1 MIFDASDPLSKV
13 FRDAIGQMLTE
24 VLAVRRAEIVDLDA
38 ALAPL
43 IDLMVPLAVGG
54 KHIRPAFVWW
64 GHVAVA
70 GEPADPRP
78 LRQLA
83 SSLDLIHAG
92 LLAHDDLI
100 DASDTR
106 RGRPS
111 LHVAAAA
118 LADPANEALGVAAAI
133 FGGVLLMQWGE
144 QLAEQSGLLRPAARA
159 AFDDLRNRVLAGQLA
174 DTWASAGC
182 KLMGPPGSGGPLSH
196 AKTVAVIDDLKTAS
210 YTVVGP
216 TRLGALAGDADER
229 QLDALLRFAAPV
241 GRAFQSRDDVLGVF
255 GDESRTGK
263 PTGNDLRQGKVTSL
277 VEAALK
283 LADPSGAAALRAVL
297 GDTRATDV
305 DVARARDI
313 IASCGALAVVE
324 HAIADDVSD
333 ALEALD
339 EAELRPVGRAG
350 LAALANAAAQRD
362 R

>member
-1 MIFDASDPLSKV
+1 MIFDPSDPLNKV
-13 FRDAIGQMLTE
+13 FRDAIGQMLSE

-43 IDLMVPLAVGG
+43 IDLMAPLAVGG

-70 GEPADPRP
+70 GEPPDPKP

-83 SSLDLIHAG
+83 ASLDLVHAG
-92 LLAHDDLI
+92 LLAHDDLV

-111 LHVAAAA
+111 LHKAAAA
-118 LADPANEALGVAAAI
+118 LASPANEALGVAAAV
-133 FGGVLLMQWGE
+133 FGGVLLLQWGE
-144 QLAEQSGLLRPAARA
+144 QLAENSGLLRPAARA
-159 AFDDLRNRVLAGQLA
+159 AFDDLRNRVIAGQLA
-174 DTWASAGC
+174 DTWASAGLQ
-182 KLMGPPGSGGPLSH
+182 LMGPPGTAKPLNH
-196 AKTVAVIDDLKTAS
+196 AKMVATIDDLKTAS

-216 TRLGALAGDADER
+216 TRLGALAGDADQR

-255 GDESRTGK
+255 GDESVTGK
-263 PTGNDLRQGKVTSL
+263 PTGDDLRQGKVTSL
-277 VEAALK
+277 VQAALK
-283 LADPSGAAALRAVL
+283 LAQPSDADVLRAVL
-297 GDTRATDV
+297 RDTTATDADV
-305 DVARARDI
+305 DRARDI
-313 IASCGALAVVE
+313 IASCGALSVVE
-324 HAIADDVSD
+324 HAIADHVSD

-339 EAELRPVGRAG
+339 DAELRPAGKAG